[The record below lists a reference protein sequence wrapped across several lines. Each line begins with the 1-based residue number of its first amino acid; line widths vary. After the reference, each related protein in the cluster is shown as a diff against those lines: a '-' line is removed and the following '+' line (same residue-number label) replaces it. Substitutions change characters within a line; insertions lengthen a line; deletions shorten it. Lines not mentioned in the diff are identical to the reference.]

1 MTKEEVRAISI
12 DKLDL
17 HKAKRMLDVGSG
29 TGSVTIQAAVS
40 FPNLEVVAI
49 EQNED
54 AVALTQENIDYFGCQ
69 NITLIKGKAPVELEG
84 QFDGTGG
91 NMAEIFEWCEHL
103 LVPGGRF
110 VLNFILLENAMEAI
124 QLAEKLEWQDLD
136 VVSIQASRWS
146 ALGKGHY
153 FKQQNPT
160 IIVSAVKPERN

>member
-69 NITLIKGKAPVELEG
+69 NITLIKGKAPVDLDG
-84 QFDGTGG
+84 QFDAIFVGGTGG
-91 NMAEIFEWCEHL
+91 NMAESL

-124 QLAEKLEWQDLD
+124 QLAEEMEWQDLD
-136 VVSIQASRWS
+136 VVSIQASRWY

-160 IIVSAVKPERN
+160 IIVSAVKPERK